1 MYKSQISLSMSNEKE
16 KQNLGGSLTNVAIL
30 KGCLGLEKV
39 AQLLA

>member
-1 MYKSQISLSMSNEKE
+1 MQKSQIGLSKSNEKE
-16 KQNLGGSLTNVAIL
+16 KHNLGDCSTNDAIL